1 MMRLYY
7 SPGACSLTQHI
18 LLCMSGMEFS
28 VERVDLKTKQTEHK
42 RDFREVNPHGQVP
55 TLELDNHTILTE
67 NIAIAQYIADK
78 TPSAN
83 LIAPV
88 GHDDRYQTLSWLS
101 YVATELH
108 KAYGP
113 IFKSSVQAEKD
124 AAIKVLED
132 KFQALDARLKDRKFI
147 ATESFTI
154 ADAYLY
160 VVLRWR
166 KIIPNLPSYPAIDS
180 FMQRVESLPGVQ
192 QALKQ
197 EGLMA

>member
-1 MMRLYY
+1 MKLYY

-18 LLCMSGMEFS
+18 LLCASGLNFS
-28 VERVDLKTKQTEHK
+28 VERVDLKTKQTEHN
-42 RDFREVNPHGQVP
+42 RDFTTINPHGQVP
-55 TLELDNHTILTE
+55 TLELDNHSILTE

-78 TPSAN
+78 APNAN
-83 LIAPV
+83 LLAAI
-88 GHDDRYQTLSWLS
+88 GTDERYQTLSWLS

-113 IFKSSVQAEKD
+113 LFRSQVQAEKE
-124 AAIKVLED
+124 AAITLLNSKYA
-132 KFQALDARLKDRKFI
+132 ALNARLQTRKFI
-147 ATESFTI
+147 ATETFTI

-166 KIIPNLPSYPAIDS
+166 KIITNLPDYPAIDQ
-180 FMQRVESLPGVQ
+180 FMQRIETLPAVQ

-197 EGLMA
+197 EDLTA